1 MLLRRIKHHIVNENW
16 FAVFVDFVI
25 VVVGVYVGIEVSN
38 WNEARQE
45 DLRAQQYLERIGGD
59 LSTDLELAGY
69 RARFWADVLAYGD
82 KALRYAEHGEL
93 AAGSSWQTVL
103 AFYQASQIWAY
114 TSIDMTYQE
123 LKSAGELRLIDD
135 DVLRAELGAYY
146 ITGVGLETSH
156 LFNILPEYRET
167 VRGLT
172 PWHVQTHIWAH
183 CHRTSTLSQ
192 ELVDCESPIDTG
204 EADAILA
211 IYLADERLVRELRFW
226 MTNLSVAK
234 NVLEAN
240 RARVERLI
248 ALVDASRSTTGS

>member
-1 MLLRRIKHHIVNENW
+1 MLLRRIRQHVANENW
-16 FAVFVDFVI
+16 FSVAVDFVI
-25 VVVGVYVGIEVSN
+25 VVIGVYVGIEVSN

-45 DLRAQQYLERIGGD
+45 RDRAHAYLERIGGD
-59 LSTDLELAGY
+59 LSKDLELAGY
-69 RARFWADVLAYGD
+69 RAGFWADVLVYGE

-93 AAGSSWQTVL
+93 AEGSSWQTVL
-103 AFYQASQIWAY
+103 SFYQASQVWAY

-135 DVLRAELGAYY
+135 DLLRAELGAYY

-156 LFNILPEYRET
+156 LFNVLPAYRET

-172 PWHVQTHIWAH
+172 PWHVQTYVWAR
-183 CHRTSTLSQ
+183 CHRSSTLSQ
-192 ELVDCESPIDTG
+192 ELIDCEAPIDAA
-204 EADAILA
+204 EAEEILA

-234 NVLEAN
+234 GVLEAN

-248 ALVDASRSTTGS
+248 ALVDASRGAGS

>member
-1 MLLRRIKHHIVNENW
+1 MLLRRIKHHIANENW
-16 FAVFVDFVI
+16 FAVFVDFFI

-45 DLRAQQYLERIGGD
+45 DLRAQQYLERIRGD
-59 LSTDLELAGY
+59 LSKDLELAAY
-69 RARFWADVLAYGD
+69 RARFWTDVLEYGD

-93 AAGSSWQTVL
+93 APGSSWQTVL

-135 DVLRAELGAYY
+135 DALRAELGAYY
-146 ITGVGLETSH
+146 ITGVGLETNH

-172 PWHVQTHIWAH
+172 PWHVQTYIWAN
-183 CHRTSTLSQ
+183 CHRSSTLSQ
-192 ELVDCESPIDTG
+192 ELVDCESPIDAG

-226 MTNLSVAK
+226 MANLSVAK
-234 NVLEAN
+234 GVLESN
-240 RARVERLI
+240 RLRVERLI
-248 ALVDASRSTTGS
+248 ALVDASRSAGF